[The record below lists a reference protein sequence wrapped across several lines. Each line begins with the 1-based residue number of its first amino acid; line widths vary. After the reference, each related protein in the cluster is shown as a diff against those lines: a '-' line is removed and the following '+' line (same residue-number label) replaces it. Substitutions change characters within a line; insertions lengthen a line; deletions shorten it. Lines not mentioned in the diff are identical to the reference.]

1 MEVPLLSN
9 PPGVR
14 FFIFLNFFVKS
25 GGDGGFVVLLGWPE
39 TCIVWARP
47 GWPSGFLRGLSVTV
61 LSLHEG
67 DPLPASSS
75 LPSLPVRSYRQHGL
89 LSTLMMTTASCTHT
103 ADPSSW
109 WMYGNV
115 CMSICF
121 FFFFPVAQRS
131 LTCIQLVSEGRFWL
145 GPDTWWY
152 KSPLEFKG
160 VPFVQAILQKAFK
173 LNKSTD
179 APMFQNTAFT
189 ASYFISISYTVEWKW
204 QNYLKMATSLGE
216 HSNNH
221 FHICWSLISLYLQ
234 WIREVCYVTRQVY
247 YVLSP
252 WGWDHEVQMTA
263 AGLGVCTSWVKMWG
277 QGMRLGLR
285 GHTRSSSSHR
295 NYLRAV
301 FTSGDHRGPVSSCF
315 SNRVD

>member
-1 MEVPLLSN
+1 MSLHIHKSDDYFASRWLIIRLAHKVEVPLLSN

-121 FFFFPVAQRS
+121 FFFF
-131 LTCIQLVSEGRFWL
+131 L
-145 GPDTWWY
+145 
-152 KSPLEFKG
+152 
-160 VPFVQAILQKAFK
+160 
-173 LNKSTD
+173 
-179 APMFQNTAFT
+179 
-189 ASYFISISYTVEWKW
+189 
-204 QNYLKMATSLGE
+204 
-216 HSNNH
+216 
-221 FHICWSLISLYLQ
+221 
-234 WIREVCYVTRQVY
+234 
-247 YVLSP
+247 
-252 WGWDHEVQMTA
+252 
-263 AGLGVCTSWVKMWG
+263 
-277 QGMRLGLR
+277 
-285 GHTRSSSSHR
+285 
-295 NYLRAV
+295 
-301 FTSGDHRGPVSSCF
+301 
-315 SNRVD
+315 

>member
-152 KSPLEFKG
+152 KSPLEFNGGNPLYRQSFRRLLNSINPQMPQCFKTLL
-160 VPFVQAILQKAFK
+160 LQPH
-173 LNKSTD
+173 T
-179 APMFQNTAFT
+179 
-189 ASYFISISYTVEWKW
+189 SYPYPT
-204 QNYLKMATSLGE
+204 L
-216 HSNNH
+216 
-221 FHICWSLISLYLQ
+221 
-234 WIREVCYVTRQVY
+234 
-247 YVLSP
+247 
-252 WGWDHEVQMTA
+252 
-263 AGLGVCTSWVKMWG
+263 
-277 QGMRLGLR
+277 
-285 GHTRSSSSHR
+285 
-295 NYLRAV
+295 
-301 FTSGDHRGPVSSCF
+301 
-315 SNRVD
+315 